1 MNHTALY
8 IDAPTPELLRSL
20 TPRDAHERYC
30 AAGWIEQVSEDGYT
44 AMLKCP
50 YCATRAAETELRLA
64 VEASG
69 IGSRYLDT
77 TWADLDLPD
86 PLPALKAASERI
98 TEIITSGHNALLA
111 GPPGTGKTQAATL
124 LLKAAIAEG
133 HTARLANIGH
143 TAMTVR
149 AGYDDHAAGDSEA
162 AVVER
167 LARPSLL
174 VIDDIGA
181 GEAGEG
187 KLELRILYF
196 VLEQRQNARR
206 ATLLTSNL
214 TPQQVTAF
222 LGTRITNRLMPLE
235 TFVFN
240 HGRNFRTPKG
250 TNAWRPTTPEATR

>member
-1 MNHTALY
+1 VNRTVLD
-8 IDAPTPELLRSL
+8 IDEPTPELLRSL
-20 TPRDAHERYC
+20 TPREAHDRYC
-30 AAGWIEQVSEDGYT
+30 AAGWIEQVSEDGYA
-44 AMLKCP
+44 AMLECP

-124 LLKAAIAEG
+124 LLKAAI
-133 HTARLANIGH
+133 

-149 AGYDDHAAGDSEA
+149 AGYDDHQAGDSEA

-222 LGTRITNRLMPLE
+222 LGSRITNRLMPLE

-240 HGRNFRTPKG
+240 HGRNFRAPKG